1 MAALAGLEHVLVK
14 LSGLTTM
21 ADLEHWSTADLAPW
35 VDHLL
40 ACFGADRVL
49 FGSDW
54 PVSRRAGD
62 YARTIAT
69 ARELVAAL
77 SPDERAAVL
86 AGTARAA
93 YRLPERSDPVKRV
106 DNQAGLTAALVLVVV
121 CVGVVSS
128 LGAPLIPA
136 IAESRGVSPAAAQ
149 WSLTVTLLTGAVMAP
164 VLGRLGDGPRRRE
177 VVLVTLG
184 LVAAGCVLAAP
195 DWGFATL
202 LVGRSHAGARPGA
215 DAARASRSCA
225 TTSTR
230 SEYAA
235 RSCWSR
241 SPRSP
246 APASATRSAA
256 RSPRSAAWARAS
268 GSAPAWSWSR
278 CSSPPACSRPAAT
291 STGPASTCWAR
302 CCSASAWPGCCS
314 CSARAGSGAGPRRR
328 CSGIAVASP
337 VLLVLWVLHE
347 NRSSSPLVDLRLLRH
362 GPVLVADLTALSAG
376 VGVYLL
382 MSSVSWLLQ
391 SPATGSAGGFGLST
405 LVAAGAMVPF
415 SITSVATAQLVV
427 PRLLERLG
435 DAWSM
440 PIGCL
445 VFGVAMVLLAVLRE
459 HPWQAYLVMAIGGVG
474 AGCTFSSMPS
484 VIVRAV
490 PPGEVGSATG
500 LNQVMRSIGYA
511 TGAASFAAVLAAYA
525 DPRTGSTPPIGF
537 DVAAWIG
544 VVVFVGTALLDL
556 VLLRGSRT
564 PTRYEPE
571 LVTPP

>member
-1 MAALAGLEHVLVK
+1 M
-14 LSGLTTM
+14 
-21 ADLEHWSTADLAPW
+21 
-35 VDHLL
+35 
-40 ACFGADRVL
+40 
-49 FGSDW
+49 
-54 PVSRRAGD
+54 
-62 YARTIAT
+62 
-69 ARELVAAL
+69 
-77 SPDERAAVL
+77 
-86 AGTARAA
+86 
-93 YRLPERSDPVKRV
+93 KRV

-136 IAESRGVSPAAAQ
+136 ITESRDVSPAAAQ

-202 LVGRSHAGARPGA
+202 LVGRSLQGLGLGLMPLGVAVLRDHLDPGRVRRAVVLVSISSVAGAGVGYPVSGA
-215 DAARASRSCA
+215 LAAVGGVGASFWFGAGVVLVALFFAARVLPTGSHLDRARLDVLGAVLLGLGVAGLLLVLSQGRQWGW
-225 TTSTR
+225 TSP
-230 SEYAA
+230 EVL
-235 RSCWSR
+235 
-241 SPRSP
+241 
-246 APASATRSAA
+246 
-256 RSPRSAAWARAS
+256 
-268 GSAPAWSWSR
+268 
-278 CSSPPACSRPAAT
+278 
-291 STGPASTCWAR
+291 
-302 CCSASAWPGCCS
+302 
-314 CSARAGSGAGPRRR
+314 
-328 CSGIAVASP
+328 GIAVASP
-337 VLLVLWVLHE
+337 VLLVLWVRHE
-347 NRSSSPLVDLRLLRH
+347 NRSATPLIDLRLLRH
-362 GPVLVADLTALSAG
+362 GPVLVADLTALAAG
-376 VGVYLL
+376 IGVYLL

-391 SPATGSAGGFGLST
+391 SPATGTAGGFGLST

-459 HPWQAYLVMAIGGVG
+459 QPWQAYLVMAVGGVG

-490 PPGEVGSATG
+490 PPGEVGSTTG